1 MVDQATSVDS
11 GSRIGPI
18 RAVTQGA
25 SSVIGDAL
33 DLVELQTRL
42 LREDAKSCLQQAKPS
57 VTGLVV
63 ALGLLL
69 SSLPV
74 LGSGLAALLSW
85 SLDWPLWVCQLLVG
99 GVFLAAG
106 CGIALWCV
114 RKFKTALTAF
124 STTQREAA
132 ANIAWLRQTIS
143 RSASGLG

>member
-1 MVDQATSVDS
+1 MVNQATRLELDN
-11 GSRIGPI
+11 RIGPI
-18 RAVTQGA
+18 RGVTQGA

-42 LREDAKSCLQQAKPS
+42 LREDATSCLRQAKPS
-57 VTGLVV
+57 VTGLIV

-74 LGSGLAALLSW
+74 LGSGLAALLSS
-85 SLDWPLWVCQLLVG
+85 SLEWPLWACQLLVG
-99 GVFLAAG
+99 GVFSVAG
-106 CGIALWCV
+106 CLIAWLCV
-114 RKFKTALTAF
+114 KKFKTALTAF

-143 RSASGLG
+143 RSVSGTP